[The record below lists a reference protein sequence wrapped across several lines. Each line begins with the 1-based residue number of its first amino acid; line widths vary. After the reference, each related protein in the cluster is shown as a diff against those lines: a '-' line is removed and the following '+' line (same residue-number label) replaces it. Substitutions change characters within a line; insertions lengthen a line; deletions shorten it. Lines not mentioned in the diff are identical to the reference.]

1 MSPKVTTNS
10 ETGAV
15 TLALKDQE
23 GWWDDE
29 LRHTVRA
36 DGSQDIELISRHEGA
51 PPRSERVALPRDETP
66 GLGAWLLENS
76 RAARKAT
83 GETKQ

>member
-1 MSPKVTTNS
+1 MSPKVTTNA

-15 TLALKDQE
+15 TLTLKDRD

-36 DGSQDIELISRHEGA
+36 GGQQEIELISRHEGA
-51 PPRSERVALPRDETP
+51 PPRSETIVLPEDETAA
-66 GLGAWLLENS
+66 LGAWLLENS
-76 RAARKAT
+76 RGERKRVT
-83 GETKQ
+83 NG

>member
-1 MSPKVTTNS
+1 MSPKVTADN

-15 TLALKDQE
+15 TLTLTDRE

-36 DGSQDIELISRHEGA
+36 DGKQDIEVISRHEGA
-51 PPRSERVALPRDETP
+51 PARSERIALPEDETAA
-66 GLGAWLLENS
+66 LGAWLLENS
-76 RAARKAT
+76 RARAEAKS
-83 GETKQ
+83 